1 MGTTYSCVG
10 VYRNNRVEIIQNEQG
25 HSISPSMV
33 SFTEVGR
40 AIGDAAKL
48 TMSKNPKNTVFEIK
62 RLIGKKF
69 SDGDIQ
75 EDIKLW
81 PFEVISDLKERA

>member
-1 MGTTYSCVG
+1 
-10 VYRNNRVEIIQNEQG
+10 
-25 HSISPSMV
+25 MV
-33 SFTEVGR
+33 SFTDVGI

-69 SDGDIQ
+69 LDEDIQ
-75 EDIKLW
+75 QDIKLW
-81 PFEVISDLKERA
+81 PFEVVSDAK

>member
-1 MGTTYSCVG
+1 
-10 VYRNNRVEIIQNEQG
+10 
-25 HSISPSMV
+25 MV

-69 SDGDIQ
+69 SDAEIQ

-81 PFEVISDLKERA
+81 PFEVVADIKERATVRVKEKGEVKTYQPEQISSMILGQLKR

>member
-1 MGTTYSCVG
+1 
-10 VYRNNRVEIIQNEQG
+10 
-25 HSISPSMV
+25 MV

-75 EDIKLW
+75 
-81 PFEVISDLKERA
+81 